1 LDEAACRLTAEAR
14 AIEQDEIFGGAHL
27 PRRLLKGFW
36 RWARMDWG
44 PMHAPNSEIR
54 RDEINARADC
64 PLFQAANHW
73 LVQYL
78 SREFQVE
85 VDKALRDSAAPR
97 PAGQPIG
104 RISQKK
110 TECSLRE
117 NVPDDLWVRLRQF
130 ATATPQEK
138 TR

>member
-1 LDEAACRLTAEAR
+1 
-14 AIEQDEIFGGAHL
+14 
-27 PRRLLKGFW
+27 
-36 RWARMDWG
+36 MDWG

-97 PAGQPIG
+97 PAG
-104 RISQKK
+104 RK
-110 TECSLRE
+110 L
-117 NVPDDLWVRLRQF
+117 NVPSGKTFPTICGCDLGNLQQQLLRRRLDETCLRGN
-130 ATATPQEK
+130 
-138 TR
+138 